1 MFKLFRLAN
10 PLLSLKS
17 LKIMLL
23 ALVLLTFYL
32 GYSFIQNRMDK
43 LDQANVQ
50 IEKYKNT
57 VIDLEKNISDVKQ
70 ELVKLKE
77 SNELTIN
84 ILKSLQENKIQIKKK
99 VIKKETEVI
108 DKITLIDN
116 DASIGESIK
125 DLEKSKLYAEDLFNT
140 VCELDKS
147 HCKSEVIK

>member
-1 MFKLFRLAN
+1 MFKLFRLAK
-10 PLLSLKS
+10 PLLPLKS

-43 LDQANVQ
+43 LDQANIQ
-50 IEKYKNT
+50 IEKYKST

-84 ILKSLQENKIQIKKK
+84 ILKSLQENKIQVKKK
-99 VIKKETEVI
+99 VLKKQTDVV
-108 DKITLIDN
+108 DKIILIDSDTN
-116 DASIGESIK
+116 ISESIK